1 MARPNNTSRYYSGQG
16 ICMMGERDNATG
28 KPLGMLP
35 IGNVPELTI
44 SIEQTT
50 EEHKESWS
58 GQRAVDVVLASE
70 TSVTVAITFE
80 SFDPDMLAL
89 GLLGTVTN
97 NAASTET
104 DLEVKVYLDKWTYLD
119 HVSVTNVSLKDALD
133 AALTGVEDTDYEV
146 NYEGGAFRIL
156 TGNADGVVDG
166 DTIKVTYDY
175 ATQYDLQA
183 LTTQAPE
190 RYFILDGLNT
200 QDSNK
205 PVRLEIFRLQTQPFT
220 GLGFINDGIAQ
231 ASVSATALADATRSG
246 EGISSFFREII
257 AD

>member
-16 ICMMGERDNATG
+16 ICLMGVRDGATG
-28 KPLGMLP
+28 KPMGMVP

-58 GQRAVDVVLASE
+58 GQRAVDVVLATE
-70 TSVTVAITFE
+70 TTVTVAITFE

-97 NAASTET
+97 NAAATET

-119 HVSVTNVSLKDALD
+119 HVSVSNLSFKDAVD
-133 AALTGVEDTDYEV
+133 AALTLTEGVDVEI
-146 NYEGGAFRIL
+146 NAEGGAIMIK
-156 TGNADGVVDG
+156 TGNDDGIVDG

-175 ATQYDLQA
+175 DTQYDLQA
-183 LTTQAPE
+183 LTTAAPE

-246 EGISSFFREII
+246 AGISSFFREII

>member
-1 MARPNNTSRYYSGQG
+1 MARPNNSSRYYSGQG
-16 ICMMGERDNATG
+16 ICLMGERDAATG
-28 KPLGMLP
+28 KPKGMLP

-50 EEHKESWS
+50 EEHKEAWS

-70 TSVTVAITFE
+70 TSVSLNITFE

-89 GLLGTVTN
+89 GLLGTVTEN
-97 NAASTET
+97 SAANQA
-104 DLEVKVYLDKWTYLD
+104 DLEVVVYLDKWTYLD
-119 HVSVTNVSLKDALD
+119 HVSVSNVSFKDGANT
-133 AALTGVEDTDYEV
+133 ALTLTEGTDVEI
-146 NYEGGAFRIL
+146 NAEGGAFMIKS
-156 TGNADGVVDG
+156 TNDDTIIDG

-175 ATQYDLQA
+175 AKQYDLQA
-183 LTTQAPE
+183 LTTSAPE

-205 PVRLEIFRLQTQPFT
+205 PVRLEVFRLQTQPFT

-231 ASVSATALADATRSG
+231 ASVAATALADATRSG
-246 EGISSFFREII
+246 TGISSFFREII